1 MHAQLL
7 IADAVNH
14 LGTVQAVAEHLRVS
28 PQLLA
33 DVRSGRRN
41 LRPYLAAQ
49 LAQLTGA
56 DCRRSILMAL
66 ADGATSAEERA
77 YWQVLAGP

>member
-1 MHAQLL
+1 MPAQLL
-7 IADAVNH
+7 IAAAAKQ
-14 LGTVQAVAEHLRVS
+14 LGTVQAVAAYLHVS

-49 LAQLTGA
+49 LAQMLGA
-56 DCRRSILMAL
+56 DCRRSILIAL

-77 YWQVLAGP
+77 YWLVLAGP